1 MPLTRIAVRTGKPA
15 EYRQAL
21 AQGVHRALMEV
32 FKVPE
37 DDLFMLVNEHDADNF
52 FYGRRYLGIEH
63 SDDLVMIQIAVND
76 TRGQDQKKALFAQIA
91 RNLAENPGVRPE
103 DVIVNLVDVARENWS
118 FGNGVAQYAT

>member
-15 EYRQAL
+15 EYRHAL

-91 RNLAENPGVRPE
+91 RNLAESPGVRPE